1 MTVADHEHERL
12 VERRRHCSDAVVAAV
27 GLTGQV
33 AEGGR
38 RLLSDAHVERVGGH
52 AGRPDGGQ
60 GRRAPAG
67 GRQPAR
73 AEPLE
78 GAEQEAH

>member
-1 MTVADHEHERL
+1 MTAADHENERL
-12 VERRRHCSDAVVAAV
+12 VECRHCSDAVAAV

-38 RLLSDAHVERVGGH
+38 RLLSDAHVERVGRH
-52 AGRPDGGQ
+52 AGRPDGQ
-60 GRRAPAG
+60 GRAPAG
-67 GRQPAR
+67 GGQPAR

>member
-1 MTVADHEHERL
+1 MTVADHQHERL

-52 AGRPDGGQ
+52 AGRPDGQ
-60 GRRAPAG
+60 GRAPAG
-67 GRQPAR
+67 GRQPPG

-78 GAEQEAH
+78 GAEQEAP